1 MVKKD
6 TFPRGT
12 AVTAVEIL
20 VFNTRHHA
28 GEPGSMEQA
37 TGGEPGFIKQ
47 WQRMGPGR
55 EWAGRSSVETGYTL
69 VCWGLVYRMQNLS
82 EGGSPGETR
91 PSEKIVRQAG

>member
-55 EWAGRSSVETGYTL
+55 EWAGRSWEAVWRQGIPSCAGDLCTGCRTSVKE
-69 VCWGLVYRMQNLS
+69 GLL
-82 EGGSPGETR
+82 
-91 PSEKIVRQAG
+91 EKPDPQRR